1 MYSQFINAHKSI
13 FLSVPFGFSRGL
25 SLGERTMINV
35 GNDWQETFDIEQEKP
50 YYKALRSFLI
60 SEYRAY
66 EVFPPMDEIFNAFK
80 LTPLEKTKVVL
91 VGQDPY
97 HEEGQAMGLSFS
109 VREGTIEPPSLRNI
123 KEELRN
129 EGLLNEPWSSDLTRW
144 AKQGVLLLNST
155 LTVRAHKAA
164 SHQGKGWE
172 TFTDN
177 AIKILNADPNPKVFL
192 LWGSYARSKK
202 VMVTNPIHCI
212 LESAHPS
219 PLSAYRGFFG
229 NGHFRKAN
237 EFLVSKGM
245 EPILW

>member
-1 MYSQFINAHKSI
+1 
-13 FLSVPFGFSRGL
+13 
-25 SLGERTMINV
+25 MIRV
-35 GNDWQETFDIEQEKP
+35 GNDWQKLFDIEQEKP
-50 YYKALRSFLI
+50 YYLSLRSFLKH
-60 SEYRAY
+60 EYAT
-66 EVFPPMDEIFNAFK
+66 EVVFPPMDEIFQAFC
-80 LTPLEKTKVVL
+80 LTPLSETKVVL

-109 VREGTIEPPSLRNI
+109 VREGTVEPPSLRNI

-129 EGLLNEPWSSDLTRW
+129 EGLLHEPWSSDLSRW

-172 TFTDN
+172 IFTDN
-177 AIKILNADPNPKVFL
+177 AIKALNEDSKPKVFL

-202 VMVTNPIHCI
+202 VMITNPAHLI

-229 NGHFRKAN
+229 NGHFKKAN
-237 EFLVSKGM
+237 DFLVSNGM
-245 EPILW
+245 DPIIW

>member
-1 MYSQFINAHKSI
+1 
-13 FLSVPFGFSRGL
+13 
-25 SLGERTMINV
+25 MIRV
-35 GNDWQETFDIEQEKP
+35 GNDWQKLFDIEQEKP
-50 YYKALRSFLI
+50 YYLSLRSFLKH
-60 SEYRAY
+60 EYAT
-66 EVFPPMDEIFNAFK
+66 EVVFPPMDEIFQAFR
-80 LTPLEKTKVVL
+80 LTPLSETKVVL

-109 VREGTIEPPSLRNI
+109 VREGTVEPPSLRNI

-129 EGLLNEPWSSDLTRW
+129 EGLLHEPWSSDLSRW

-155 LTVRAHKAA
+155 LTVRAHQAA

-172 TFTDN
+172 IFTDN
-177 AIKILNADPNPKVFL
+177 AIMALNEDPKPKVFL

-202 VMVTNPIHCI
+202 VMITNPSHLI

-229 NGHFRKAN
+229 NGHFKKAN
-237 EFLVSKGM
+237 DFLVSNGM
-245 EPILW
+245 DPIIW